1 MPRVKANGIEI
12 EYEEFG
18 ASQDPLI
25 VLIAGF
31 GEQMGSVEFPSD
43 FCQDLSS
50 EGLRVV
56 RFDNRDVGLSTHFT
70 ASVAE
75 SGAAPYTVVD
85 MSDDVVG
92 LVAAL
97 GVHATHLVGGV
108 SGWLYRPLDGD
119 PTSSLVRS
127 LSLIMTPCGAKR
139 GTEALKRFSEPAPQA
154 LERMLDKTR
163 PETERRRSQPTLR
176 PGART
181 RAHVFHSTKPGF
193 VGAPSTATTA
203 PTIPP
208 GLPVNSRRSSILP
221 ICLMRRR
228 ASRVPPL

>member
-50 EGLRVV
+50 EGLRFV

-70 ASVAE
+70 ASVPE
-75 SGAAPYTVVD
+75 SGAAPYTVLD

-97 GVHATHLVGGV
+97 GVHATHLVGA
-108 SGWLYRPLDGD
+108 
-119 PTSSLVRS
+119 SLGGYIARWMA
-127 LSLIMTPCGAKR
+127 IR
-139 GTEALKRFSEPAPQA
+139 HPA
-154 LERMLDKTR
+154 
-163 PETERRRSQPTLR
+163 
-176 PGART
+176 
-181 RAHVFHSTKPGF
+181 
-193 VGAPSTATTA
+193 
-203 PTIPP
+203 
-208 GLPVNSRRSSILP
+208 
-221 ICLMRRR
+221 
-228 ASRVPPL
+228 

>member
-1 MPRVKANGIEI
+1 MFDRLLVAALGCAGLPRPSYGRALWALRTWLDSWAGIGHVAIGMHRQGYDLPDAVRRPWLARDVLHERDGALADGRHRHRGGGVEKTRTSEKEEPMPRVKANGIEI

-43 FCQDLSS
+43 FCQDPSS
-50 EGLRVV
+50 KGLRVV

-70 ASVAE
+70 ASVPE

-97 GVHATHLVGGV
+97 GVHATHLVGA
-108 SGWLYRPLDGD
+108 
-119 PTSSLVRS
+119 SLGGCIARWMAIRHPALAG
-127 LSLIMTPCGAKR
+127 LS
-139 GTEALKRFSEPAPQA
+139 
-154 LERMLDKTR
+154 
-163 PETERRRSQPTLR
+163 
-176 PGART
+176 
-181 RAHVFHSTKPGF
+181 V
-193 VGAPSTATTA
+193 
-203 PTIPP
+203 
-208 GLPVNSRRSSILP
+208 
-221 ICLMRRR
+221 
-228 ASRVPPL
+228 